1 MWHKGGLLHACSI
14 TDFNIPVVGI
24 HSLQVNTSKH
34 CNKEKQHLQKMSLK
48 PRGYTLS
55 DTFFIFLFL
64 LSGSTELKAQFLSL
78 PTKRQSFRSRHRL
91 QVAKRLLQKVESS
104 STFCNKI
111 CTSCT
116 FYRTKET
123 CFAASDVTPVYGV
136 IPALL
141 GTLRNHDD
149 DGNGNVKKQ
158 QV

>member
-34 CNKEKQHLQKMSLK
+34 CNKEKKASAKNVLETKGVHAK
-48 PRGYTLS
+48 RY
-55 DTFFIFLFL
+55 IFYLPF
-64 LSGSTELKAQFLSL
+64 SPFKKHGTQRYFLSL

-158 QV
+158 